1 MIIEVEG
8 HTADDVTAAQRSIGE
23 LAHDWGHETAT
34 SPADAPTATPTSPSG
49 DKVIDPV
56 SVTALVL
63 SIPSAAL
70 AAIDLADRIHKRR
83 RAQQLINHAKELAEQ
98 DVVLR
103 VIAQERPVAIT
114 ALDPDQLLDLLADD
128 TSD

>member
-1 MIIEVEG
+1 VIIEIEG
-8 HTADDVTAAQRSIGE
+8 HTVEEVTAAQHGIGE
-23 LAHDWGHETAT
+23 LARDWGHETT
-34 SPADAPTATPTSPSG
+34 VLPSDAPSATRTSPSE
-49 DKVIDPV
+49 DKAIDPV

-83 RAQQLINHAKELAEQ
+83 RAQQLINHARELAEQ
-98 DVVLR
+98 DVALR
-103 VIAQERPVAIT
+103 VIAQERPIELT
-114 ALDPDQLLDLLADD
+114 ALDPDQLLDLLTDD

>member
-1 MIIEVEG
+1 VIIEIEG
-8 HTADDVTAAQRSIGE
+8 HTVEEVAAAQHGIGE
-23 LAHDWGHETAT
+23 LARDWGHETTA
-34 SPADAPTATPTSPSG
+34 SPSDAPSATRTSPSE

-63 SIPSAAL
+63 SLPSAAL

-83 RAQQLINHAKELAEQ
+83 RAQQLINHARELAEQ
-98 DVVLR
+98 DVALR
-103 VIAQERPVAIT
+103 VIAQERPVELT